1 MIERTWSIDQ
11 LESEEISK
19 KDIIEFLHTNASNS
33 FLIENK
39 LNGKLQNVAKV
50 SKKPA
55 LITAYNLLFETECFR
70 AENEEEIS
78 AAKKEKPRAEVVKA
92 APEKVVEEVKEV
104 PKFKKTVNKKGNNTL
119 FPKKGDMVSVLYKG
133 TFEDGKVFD
142 SNIDKKGKSKPLRF
156 KVGTGRVI
164 RGWDE
169 GLMTMSVGEKAT
181 LRIESDWACDPVIG
195 AEKEEYNLVLE
206 DTIGKKFAADEPV
219 NQEVDFKRRFDFMQ
233 QHSGQHLLSAILE
246 NKYGAETVSWELGKK
261 RSFVELKV
269 SGGNKIT
276 EQVLE
281 SVERECNEAIVAGVE
296 VKIEIKDSEKEER
309 PESMPE
315 DYVGGV
321 VRFINIKGIDR
332 NPCCGTHVER
342 LSDLQILK
350 LGVAESGRSG
360 NVKVPFWVGQR
371 VNDYLGSS
379 ILIEKQLNILLSTGP
394 ELYVDAVKR
403 LLQNQRENLKTI
415 KGLLIE
421 IAAQEAC
428 TLANQIKAQID
439 AQNASGSE
447 NNKIVAKLH
456 RADGTLD
463 FILTV
468 SNKATAELA
477 GVLGAG
483 RQTQVAVVV
492 SAGSDKT
499 GGPIIVFGNSAELIG
514 ETVEKLKDHF
524 PELKGGGKPTRWQG
538 KSAHWKGREAAFQS
552 L

>member
-1 MIERTWSIDQ
+1 M
-11 LESEEISK
+11 SK
-19 KDIIEFLHTNASNS
+19 LV
-33 FLIENK
+33 
-39 LNGKLQNVAKV
+39 G
-50 SKKPA
+50 
-55 LITAYNLLFETECFR
+55 LLRCQVEPYLKQFET
-70 AENEEEIS
+70 
-78 AAKKEKPRAEVVKA
+78 
-92 APEKVVEEVKEV
+92 
-104 PKFKKTVNKKGNNTL
+104 
-119 FPKKGDMVSVLYKG
+119 
-133 TFEDGKVFD
+133 
-142 SNIDKKGKSKPLRF
+142 
-156 KVGTGRVI
+156 RVI
-164 RGWDE
+164 
-169 GLMTMSVGEKAT
+169 S
-181 LRIESDWACDPVIG
+181 CDPVVG

-206 DTIGKKFAADEPV
+206 DTVGKKFAADETV
-219 NQEVDFKRRFDFMQ
+219 IQEVDFKRRFDFMQ

-269 SGGNKIT
+269 TGGNKIT

-281 SVERECNEAIVAGVE
+281 SVEKECNEAIVAGVE
-296 VKIEIKDSEKEER
+296 VKVEIKDSEKEER

-379 ILIEKQLNILLSTGP
+379 ILIEKQLNTLLSTGP

-421 IAAQEAC
+421 IAAQEASS
-428 TLANQIKAQID
+428 LANQIKAQIE

-456 RADGTLD
+456 RPDGTLD

-477 GVLGAG
+477 DVLSAG

-492 SAGSDKT
+492 SAGSDKA
-499 GGPIIVFGNSAELIG
+499 GGPIIVFGNSAELISD
-514 ETVEKLKDHF
+514 TVEKLKDHF